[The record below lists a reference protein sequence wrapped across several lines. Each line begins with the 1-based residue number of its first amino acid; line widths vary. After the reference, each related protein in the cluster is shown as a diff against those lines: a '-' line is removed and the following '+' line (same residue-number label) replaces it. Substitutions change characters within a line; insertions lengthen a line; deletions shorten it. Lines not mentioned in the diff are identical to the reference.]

1 MNAYI
6 IELYRN
12 DEPFMT
18 GEYSTEE
25 QAMAALEALLYQY
38 GKAISYTLLQA

>member
-6 IELYRN
+6 IELHRN
-12 DEPFMT
+12 DKPFMT
-18 GEYSTEE
+18 GEYATEK
-25 QAMAALEALLYQY
+25 QAIEALEVLLDQY